1 MKKNDQKQK
10 LLFKKISTK
19 LTELHLDKNGDDW
32 NDRTQGWKRR
42 HYHQHYGDEK
52 SRKGQLRPSQANKVD
67 NSGELDKF

>member
-19 LTELHLDKNGDDW
+19 LTELHLDKDGDDC
-32 NDRTQGWKRR
+32 NDGTQGWKRR

-52 SRKGQLRPSQANKVD
+52 SHKGQLRPSQANKVD